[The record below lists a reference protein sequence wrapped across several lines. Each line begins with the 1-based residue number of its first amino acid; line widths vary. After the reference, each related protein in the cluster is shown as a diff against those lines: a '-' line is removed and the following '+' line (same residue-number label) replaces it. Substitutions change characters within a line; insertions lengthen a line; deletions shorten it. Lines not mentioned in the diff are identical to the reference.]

1 MLRSDIEDLTSHSS
15 AIFNKKKTVLL
26 TIKTNNKDIKQIPG
40 FNENTERVEDAGP
53 EEFYWANK
61 EWMEKNGII

>member
-1 MLRSDIEDLTSHSS
+1 MLRSDIEALTSHDSE
-15 AIFNKKKTVLL
+15 IFTKKKTVLL
-26 TIKTNNKDIKQIPG
+26 AIKTSNKEIKQIPG

-61 EWMEKNGII
+61 EWMEMNGII